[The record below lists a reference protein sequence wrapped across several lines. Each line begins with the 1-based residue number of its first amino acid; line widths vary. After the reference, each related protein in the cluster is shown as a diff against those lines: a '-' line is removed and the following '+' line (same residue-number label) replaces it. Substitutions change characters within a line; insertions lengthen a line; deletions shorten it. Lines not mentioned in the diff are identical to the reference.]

1 MTSVD
6 PKLLREGAQVVLQLA
21 DAIEQNDEQLQPLL
35 LLKLLIITTQLR
47 SIPLTKEHKDANP
60 QSGA

>member
-21 DAIEQNDEQLQPLL
+21 DAIEQNDEQLQTLS
-35 LLKLLIITTQLR
+35 LLKLLLITEQLR
-47 SIPLTKEHKDANP
+47 STKKENKDANP
-60 QSGA
+60 KSGA

>member
-21 DAIEQNDEQLQPLL
+21 DAIEQNDEELQTLL
-35 LLKLLIITTQLR
+35 LLKLLLITEQLR
-47 SIPLTKEHKDANP
+47 STRKENKDANP
-60 QSGA
+60 KSGA

>member
-21 DAIEQNDEQLQPLL
+21 DAIEQNDEQAQAFA
-35 LLKLLIITTQLR
+35 LLKLLVITEQLR
-47 SIPLTKEHKDANP
+47 ISPTKEDKGANS